1 MSSFIFI
8 LFIIIII
15 IIIIITM
22 HNTVK
27 VFSLSLFPRAD

>member
-15 IIIIITM
+15 IIIITM
-22 HNTVK
+22 HNTVT
-27 VFSLSLFPRAD
+27 VFSLSLFSRAD